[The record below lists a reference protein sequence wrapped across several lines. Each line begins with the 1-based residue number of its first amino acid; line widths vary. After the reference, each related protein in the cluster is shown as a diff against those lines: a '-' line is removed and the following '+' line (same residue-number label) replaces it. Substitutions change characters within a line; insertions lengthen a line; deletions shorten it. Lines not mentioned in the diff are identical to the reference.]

1 MTNAT
6 FNKTGV
12 LLLKNKLDAIEYH
25 LYDSKIPLS
34 VDVNEVFNQ
43 YLYDNINQLIYIS
56 IENENGFKFE
66 DVGILCKTKLYG
78 VEKFYLHEVNEG
90 GNITDLE
97 EMLFNI
103 AEFVTTIKIK
113 VIKNNVEDDIEDY
126 GGCGKDE
133 TTYMDK

>member
-43 YLYDNINQLIYIS
+43 YLYDNINQSVYIS
-56 IENENGFKFE
+56 IENEKFKFSQ
-66 DVGILCKTKLYG
+66 VGYLSKGMVDG
-78 VEKFYLHEVNEG
+78 VEKFYLD
-90 GNITDLE
+90 TDYSVWDIE
-97 EMLFNI
+97 DILFSNT
-103 AEFVTTIKIK
+103 EFVTTIKIK
-113 VIKNNVEDDIEDY
+113 VIKNNAEDDAEDY
-126 GGCGKDE
+126 GGCEDDE